1 MSWEDVLKM
10 PPIRNPRADELPKND
25 NLSMKEYE
33 KLFEEIVDPII
44 ESAGKRRKPYAFVDT
59 VKDLDMSREKALEIA
74 NKLYEDMGYEKITLT
89 NRDLVFYLE

>member
-10 PPIRNPRADELPKND
+10 PPIRNPRADEVPKND

-59 VKDLDMSREKALEIA
+59 ADLDMSREKALEIA

>member
-10 PPIRNPRADELPKND
+10 PPIRNPRADEVPKND

-44 ESAGKRRKPYAFVDT
+44 ESAGKRKKTYAFIDT
-59 VKDLDMSREKALEIA
+59 LEDLDMSREKALEVA
-74 NKLYEDMGYEKITLT
+74 NKLYENMGYEKITLT